1 MNGPPPRGSHGGR
14 PTRGVENR
22 LYEKKKDHPTA
33 ISRGGG
39 RGGDTGRLGAR
50 RRRGSARHHA
60 CATGPVCSI
69 FCFLATSACGQRGS
83 PLLGAARCRQGR
95 TPNGSQQQY
104 AWRWPRPATPDACCH
119 SLPSPALAPQAR
131 CCMPLAARRAAS
143 ATMVVCL
150 YSSSMCCVSAL
161 SPATISCCNHAG
173 AFLRPP
179 ERPALIA
186 GEVGMVGLKLQSQG
200 KTTRHGT
207 SHPSRHSAPIFQLL
221 TPPDL
226 HAPTL
231 TPLRPQSPS
240 GASN

>member
-1 MNGPPPRGSHGGR
+1 MGHRHGAATVDVRHVGLKIASTKRKKITPRRS
-14 PTRGVENR
+14 P
-22 LYEKKKDHPTA
+22 
-33 ISRGGG
+33 
-39 RGGDTGRLGAR
+39 GAAAAEATQVA
-50 RRRGSARHHA
+50 SARVA
-60 CATGPVCSI
+60 DAALRDTTPAPRVPSFLF

-119 SLPSPALAPQAR
+119 CLPSPAVAPQAR

-173 AFLRPP
+173 ACLRPP

-186 GEVGMVGLKLQSQG
+186 GEVGMVGVKLQSQG

-231 TPLRPQSPS
+231 TPLTPS
-240 GASN
+240 